1 MKKKLLLVY
10 VFVAFVLLCT
20 NVYAVLTMDV
30 NLVADK
36 TSVKP
41 GEEVVV
47 TIGLKNIS
55 KPISSIEG
63 YINIDETLFKEAIKD
78 AVVIKDNKIEVTSG
92 NTVENKLTYAF
103 NPTSTNADYD
113 VIFNTNRENI
123 ENNDCFFLMDFAN
136 DVENTAD
143 ILKLKFTIK
152 DDAIIKKVEDAVKVD
167 FLVAYSSDASERTE
181 KMSATLDVEVVNAEP
196 SAEENNTANNAT
208 NNTVNNAVNNTNT
221 NKNTNTNNTNTN
233 KNNTNVNNTNT
244 NKNTNNT
251 NTNNKANNVVNNTNT
266 NKDGTVAG
274 TNIPAAGAGFIIA
287 PIVVF
292 AILAYISYNKYIK
305 YKDI

>member
-47 TIGLKNIS
+47 TVNLKNIS

-63 YINIDETLFKEAIKD
+63 YINIDETVFKESIKD
-78 AVVIKDNKIEVTSG
+78 ALVTKDNKIEVTSE
-92 NTVENKLTYAF
+92 NTASNKLSYIF
-103 NPTSTNADYD
+103 NPSAMSADYD
-113 VIFNTNRENI
+113 VIFNTKKENI
-123 ENNDCFFLMDFAN
+123 ENNDCLFVMDLAQDIAN
-136 DVENTAD
+136 SADV
-143 ILKLKFTIK
+143 LQFKFTVK
-152 DDAIIKKVEDAVKVD
+152 DTATVKKVEKAVQVD
-167 FLVAYSSDASERTE
+167 CIVAYSSDRSDRSE
-181 KMSATLDVEVVNAEP
+181 KISATLDINVVNGNAP
-196 SAEENNTANNAT
+196 AEENKTENNS
-208 NNTVNNAVNNTNT
+208 VNNTNT
-221 NKNTNTNNTNTN
+221 NQNTNNTNTN
-233 KNNTNVNNTNT
+233 TNNTNVNNTNT

-251 NTNNKANNVVNNTNT
+251 NSANNVNNTVNNTNT

-274 TNIPAAGAGFIIA
+274 TNIPAAGAGFIII
-287 PIVVF
+287 PIIMF
-292 AILAYISYNKYIK
+292 AVLAYISYKKYIK

>member
-47 TIGLKNIS
+47 TVNLKKIS

-63 YINIDETLFKEAIKD
+63 YINIDETVFKESIKD
-78 AVVIKDNKIEVTSG
+78 ALVTKDNKIEVTSE
-92 NTVENKLTYAF
+92 NTASNKLSYVFDPSAM
-103 NPTSTNADYD
+103 SADYD
-113 VIFNTNRENI
+113 VIFNTKKENI
-123 ENNDCFFLMDFAN
+123 ENNDCLFVMDLAQDIAN
-136 DVENTAD
+136 SADV
-143 ILKLKFTIK
+143 LQFKFTVK
-152 DDAIIKKVEDAVKVD
+152 DTATVKKVEKAVQVD
-167 FLVAYSSDASERTE
+167 CIVAYSSDRSDRSE
-181 KMSATLDVEVVNAEP
+181 KISATLDINVVNGNAP
-196 SAEENNTANNAT
+196 AEENKTENNS
-208 NNTVNNAVNNTNT
+208 
-221 NKNTNTNNTNTN
+221 
-233 KNNTNVNNTNT
+233 VNNTNT

-251 NTNNKANNVVNNTNT
+251 NTNTNNTNVNNTNTNKNANNTNSANNVNNTVNNTNT

-274 TNIPAAGAGFIIA
+274 TNIPAAGAGFIII
-287 PIVVF
+287 PIIMF
-292 AILAYISYNKYIK
+292 AVLAYISYKKYIK

>member
-47 TIGLKNIS
+47 TVNLKNIS

-63 YINIDETLFKEAIKD
+63 YINIDETVFKESIKE
-78 AVVIKDNKIEVTSG
+78 ALVTKDNKIEVTSE
-92 NTVENKLTYAF
+92 NTASNKLSYVFDPNAM
-103 NPTSTNADYD
+103 SADYD
-113 VIFNTNRENI
+113 VIFNTKKANI
-123 ENNDCFFLMDFAN
+123 ENNDCLFVMDLAQDIAN
-136 DVENTAD
+136 SADV
-143 ILKLKFTIK
+143 LQFKFTVK
-152 DDAIIKKVEDAVKVD
+152 DTATIKKVEKAVQVD
-167 FLVAYSSDASERTE
+167 CIVAYSSDRSDRSE
-181 KMSATLDVEVVNAEP
+181 KISAILDINVVNGNEP
-196 SAEENNTANNAT
+196 TEENKTE
-208 NNTVNNAVNNTNT
+208 NNAVNNTNT

-251 NTNNKANNVVNNTNT
+251 NSNNKANNVVNNTNT

-274 TNIPAAGAGFIIA
+274 TKIPAAGAGFIIA

-292 AILAYISYNKYIK
+292 AVLAYISYKKYIK
-305 YKDI
+305 YKDVD

>member
-47 TIGLKNIS
+47 TVNLKNIS

-63 YINIDETLFKEAIKD
+63 YINIDETVFKESIKD
-78 AVVIKDNKIEVTSG
+78 ALVTKDNKIEVTSE
-92 NTVENKLTYAF
+92 NTASNKLSYVFDPSAM
-103 NPTSTNADYD
+103 SADYD
-113 VIFNTNRENI
+113 VIFNTKKENI
-123 ENNDCFFLMDFAN
+123 ENNDCLFVMDLAQDIAN
-136 DVENTAD
+136 SADV
-143 ILKLKFTIK
+143 LQFKFTVK
-152 DDAIIKKVEDAVKVD
+152 DTATVKKVEKAVQVD
-167 FLVAYSSDASERTE
+167 CIVAYSSDRSDRSE
-181 KMSATLDVEVVNAEP
+181 KISATLDINVVNGNAP
-196 SAEENNTANNAT
+196 AEENKTENNS
-208 NNTVNNAVNNTNT
+208 
-221 NKNTNTNNTNTN
+221 
-233 KNNTNVNNTNT
+233 VNNTNT

-251 NTNNKANNVVNNTNT
+251 NTNTNNTNVNNTNTNKNANNTNSANNVNNTVNNTNT

-274 TNIPAAGAGFIIA
+274 TNIPAAGAGFIII
-287 PIVVF
+287 PIIMF
-292 AILAYISYNKYIK
+292 AVLAYISYKKYIK